1 MNSTTHNLVQGLV
14 RRSGVGRSGDRRRR
28 GAVMME
34 FTLLLPL
41 FLVFLGLIFYM
52 GMTMTRAGRIT
63 QAARYEAWRDV
74 AWRYLDWHDVN
85 WNARTT
91 ATPDWPEYFD
101 TGPSY
106 DGNPGGEELMN
117 REFSNGRSSFFDR
130 TERDTYFPP
139 ELFDEMIRVVGEKN
153 PDGMAT
159 AMMSSFLYKPSGE
172 HRFPRGERQIFEVA
186 HADSLDLWQRIGRV
200 LGGNG
205 PGNGDQAAE
214 QTLRRGH
221 IRIADEWRFI
231 HDWTAA
237 HPMWST
243 FGSIMPS
250 EVRQNND
257 KLADPH
263 RTMHQM
269 RAVRDAFFLD
279 FDAEIDAIDGE
290 TNAEYDDVASG
301 PQVPGDSLAGVI
313 RGLYLNP
320 PGYRGPIVGS
330 E

>member
-1 MNSTTHNLVQGLV
+1 MNTTTQSHVGSLI
-14 RRSGVGRSGDRRRR
+14 RGRSGDRSQR

-52 GMTMTRAGRIT
+52 GMTMTRAGRAS
-63 QAARYEAWRDV
+63 QAARYETWRDV

-85 WNARTT
+85 WNART
-91 ATPDWPEYFD
+91 ASTPKWPEYFD

-106 DGNPGGEELMN
+106 DAGPGGEELMN
-117 REFSNGRSSFFDR
+117 REFYNGRTSFFDR
-130 TERDTYFPP
+130 TQRDTYFPP
-139 ELFDEMIRVVGEKN
+139 ELFDEMIRVAGEKN

-159 AMMSSFLYKPSGE
+159 TMMSSFLYKPSGE
-172 HRFPRGERQIFEVA
+172 PRFSRGERQVFEAA

-200 LGGNG
+200 MGGNG
-205 PGNGDQAAE
+205 TDDRNAE
-214 QTLRRGH
+214 MAVRRGH

-231 HDWTAA
+231 HDWTAS

-243 FGSIMPS
+243 FGSIIPG
-250 EVRQNND
+250 EVRQNSD

-269 RAVRDAFFLD
+269 RAVRDAFFMD
-279 FDAEIDAIDGE
+279 FDADIDAIDGE
-290 TNAEYDDVASG
+290 NNDEYTDVAGG
-301 PQVPGDSLAGVI
+301 PQVPGDNLSGVI